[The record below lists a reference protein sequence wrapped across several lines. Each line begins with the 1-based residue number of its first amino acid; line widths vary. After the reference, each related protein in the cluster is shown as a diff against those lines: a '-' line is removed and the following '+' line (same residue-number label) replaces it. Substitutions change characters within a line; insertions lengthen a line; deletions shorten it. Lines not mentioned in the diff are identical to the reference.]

1 MIDRV
6 DNYKQL
12 KYLENIMKILEVL
25 GEWDRMKPT
34 ETTKQLVKA
43 ATQIGFYV
51 NNLELDLLAYRT
63 FESEYRQDKVR
74 AIERARKAEERV
86 EELEKQI
93 ENRNQL
99 RL

>member
-51 NNLELDLLAYRT
+51 NNLELDLLAHRT
-63 FESEYRQDKVR
+63 FESEYRQHKVR

-86 EELEKQI
+86 AELEKQI

>member
-25 GEWDRMKPT
+25 GEWDRIKPS

-51 NNLELDLLAYRT
+51 NNLELDLLAHRT
-63 FESEYRQDKVR
+63 FESENRQDKIR
-74 AIERARKAEERV
+74 AIERARRAEERV
-86 EELEKQI
+86 EELEKEI
-93 ENRNQL
+93 ENRNKL

>member
-34 ETTKQLVKA
+34 ETTKQLIKA

-51 NNLELDLLAYRT
+51 NNLELDLLAHRT
-63 FESEYRQDKVR
+63 FESEHRQDKAR
-74 AIERARKAEERV
+74 AIERARRAEERV
-86 EELEKQI
+86 AELEKQI